1 MQTNSNND
9 KKNKNGNNF
18 KRLSDE
24 ELKKQLKKQ
33 VDGLKKIFEEKD
45 EKSTI
50 DDEER

>member
-1 MQTNSNND
+1 METNLNSD

-33 VDGLKKIFEEKD
+33 VDGLKEIFEKKQKE
-45 EKSTI
+45 TI
-50 DDEER
+50 DNDEER